1 MLKKTSHRGLGL
13 GIALVFC
20 AGVYALFSATSS
32 FSFCASFC
40 HEMAPQAEELRFSAH
55 ALDKDKKAVGCADCH
70 LPSGFPQY
78 PVVKIYSGSKDLFIH
93 LFRGD
98 APLNR
103 AELQSSARRFISDVN
118 CRSCHA
124 DLYKNAK
131 GDKDL
136 SDLGK
141 ISHDAYLG
149 KNGQTRSNCAG
160 CHINIAHL
168 PEFDRRLSVNEKFAA
183 RIQNKEALRDA
194 D

>member
-1 MLKKTSHRGLGL
+1 MHKKTSYRGLWL

-20 AGVYALFSATSS
+20 AGGYALFSATSS
-32 FSFCASFC
+32 LSFCASFC

-55 ALDKDKKAVGCADCH
+55 ALDKDRKAIGCTDCH
-70 LPSGFPQY
+70 IPSAFPQY
-78 PVVKIYSGSKDLFIH
+78 PAVKIYIGSKDLFVH
-93 LFRGD
+93 LFKGD
-98 APLNR
+98 EPLNR
-103 AELQSSARRFISDVN
+103 AGLQSPARRFIADAN
-118 CRSCHA
+118 CRSCHT
-124 DLYKNAK
+124 DLYTNAK

-149 KNGQTRSNCAG
+149 KNGQARSNCAG